1 MDLKILSLSQD
12 VSFEDGSITNF
23 IIMRTPSGQVIR
35 AIVSD
40 ESAKLLVE
48 GMIAGPAHVVD
59 TPRAVAP
66 PAVHQEQEVNEDG
79 AVVFGGSPQEEG
91 EDASSMWTPPSL
103 ESPAVAPPPAY
114 GTDPESQARDYRQA
128 KMKAK
133 PNPMG
138 VGNARTISKDEYGYP
153 IVRGN
158 GGVDP
163 GEIVGSVA
171 GGEIDEDGVGSI

>member
-23 IIMRTPSGQVIR
+23 LIMRTPSGQMIR

-48 GMIAGPAHVVD
+48 GMVAGPAHVVD
-59 TPRAVAP
+59 TPRVSAP
-66 PAVHQEQEVNEDG
+66 QVHDREVDADG
-79 AVVFGGSPQEEG
+79 AVVFGGSPQEDG
-91 EDASSMWTPPSL
+91 EEASSMWTPPVL
-103 ESPAVAPPPAY
+103 ESPVIAPPPAY

-138 VGNARTISKDEYGYP
+138 VGNAKTISKDEYGYP
-153 IVRGN
+153 VVRN
-158 GGVDP
+158 SGGMDP
-163 GEIVGSVA
+163 GEVVGSVE